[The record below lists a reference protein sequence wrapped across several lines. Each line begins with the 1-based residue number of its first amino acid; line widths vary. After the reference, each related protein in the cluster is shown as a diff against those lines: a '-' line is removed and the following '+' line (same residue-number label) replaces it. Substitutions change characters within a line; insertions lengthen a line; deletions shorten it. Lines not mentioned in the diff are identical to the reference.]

1 MKELIIFNP
10 ENEKPIRFGYQPDP
24 VDKKPNPPST
34 GSNVTRPDF
43 MKQCLCEPRK
53 KPPFNADDAEEFI
66 VSRLKD
72 AYSRK
77 NEVFRKDNMN
87 RDRYDFVYS
96 DEYYRLLGEEIAY
109 RKILDY
115 FAQFEL

>member
-1 MKELIIFNP
+1 MKWMIIFGP
-10 ENEKPIRFGYQPDP
+10 EKQIRFDYQPDP
-24 VDKKPNPPST
+24 VDKKPDPPST

-43 MKQCLCEPRK
+43 MKQCLCKPRK
-53 KPPFNADDAEEFI
+53 KPPFNANDAVEFI
-66 VSRLKD
+66 VSQLKD
-72 AYSRK
+72 AYRR
-77 NEVFRKDNMN
+77 FWLRTDNMN
-87 RDRYDFVYS
+87 RDKFDFVYS

>member
-1 MKELIIFNP
+1 MKELIIFDP
-10 ENEKPIRFGYQPDP
+10 EKQIRFGYQPDP
-24 VDKKPNPPST
+24 VDKKPDPPST

-43 MKQCLCEPRK
+43 MKQCLYEPRK

-66 VSRLKD
+66 VSQLKD

-87 RDRYDFVYS
+87 RDRY
-96 DEYYRLLGEEIAY
+96 YRLLGEEFAY